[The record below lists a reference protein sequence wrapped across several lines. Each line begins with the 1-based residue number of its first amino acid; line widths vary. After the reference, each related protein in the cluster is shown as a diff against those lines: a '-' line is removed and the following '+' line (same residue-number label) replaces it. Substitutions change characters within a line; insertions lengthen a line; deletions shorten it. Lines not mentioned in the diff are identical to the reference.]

1 MAAVSFG
8 PVNTLTVLSVLV
20 AGKAGTEVRDAQSGK
35 LEADETERAPRLG
48 ILTGSSRPD
57 QAPV

>member
-1 MAAVSFG
+1 M
-8 PVNTLTVLSVLV
+8 
-20 AGKAGTEVRDAQSGK
+20 RQSGE

-48 ILTGSSRPD
+48 ILTGFSRPD